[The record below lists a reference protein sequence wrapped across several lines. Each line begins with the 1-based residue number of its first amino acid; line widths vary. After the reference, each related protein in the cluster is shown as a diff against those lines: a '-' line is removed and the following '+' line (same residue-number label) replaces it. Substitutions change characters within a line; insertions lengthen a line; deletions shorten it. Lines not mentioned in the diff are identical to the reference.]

1 MKALSDRKRKQTLR
15 QLLEADVDVAALERT
30 LGVKLEELATW
41 ALDQRTHA
49 QVEGLLRWLDM
60 QTQVM
65 IGRYRIAAAAR
76 LYELA
81 SQSDSAE
88 TSRRAATELLKT
100 NLMNQRDDQVT
111 SLRVSQDMRV
121 TRTLEFKVPRPVFE
135 ALEDLGGAIDDHL
148 GQG

>member
-1 MKALSDRKRKQTLR
+1 MKSLSERKRKQTLR
-15 QLLEADVDVAALERT
+15 QLLEADVDVASLEQT

-41 ALDQRTHA
+41 ALDEQTHA

-81 SQSDSAE
+81 SQSELAE
-88 TSRRAATELLKT
+88 TARRAASELLKT
-100 NLMNQRDDQVT
+100 NLMNQRDEQVT

-121 TRTLEFKVPRPVFE
+121 TRTLEFEMPRPVLD
-135 ALEDLGGAIDDHL
+135 ALEELGRDPEPGHE
-148 GQG
+148 